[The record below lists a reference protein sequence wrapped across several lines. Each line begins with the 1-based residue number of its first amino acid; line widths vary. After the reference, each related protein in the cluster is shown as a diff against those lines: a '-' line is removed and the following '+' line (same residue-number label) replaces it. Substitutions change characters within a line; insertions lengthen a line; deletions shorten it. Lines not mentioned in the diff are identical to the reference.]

1 MLAVSTE
8 LEPLAGAF
16 KVARPTVSDTVRL
29 GGIALACEF
38 PEPRLLDWRGR
49 DRQTRLRGGEAL
61 DGDGRVGGRGAGDA
75 YFSAST
81 IWTFREARSTLT
93 NCLVSEARSEV
104 VSAPRASD
112 PTIQFI
118 GRNYQ
123 VIGRNYQAG
132 AATSPIFPV

>member
-49 DRQTRLRGGEAL
+49 GRQTRLRGAEVL

-81 IWTFREARSTLT
+81 IWTLLRSALALMITVSALGPSFMISKFAARS
-93 NCLVSEARSEV
+93 R
-104 VSAPRASD
+104 P
-112 PTIQFI
+112 
-118 GRNYQ
+118 
-123 VIGRNYQAG
+123 
-132 AATSPIFPV
+132 